1 MPLGDRARQYFE
13 EAERSGGLV
22 AKMRLASVAQITSTE
37 AAALEDTPELLRRL
51 SEALGRVIE
60 GTPRPE
66 RRDATE
72 SRPPPND
79 ARVLRRY
86 LTTCVEL
93 VSQRALFLGDVQAT
107 VRRIDEAAAETLD
120 VARVSIWFLDAGRTK
135 ITCADLFER
144 AERRHSAGTELF
156 AKDFAPYFQAI
167 ATERTIAAHDAQRD
181 ARTSCFTASYL
192 APLGIGAMLDVPIWH
207 GGQMVGVVCHEH
219 LGGPRTWTPDEESF
233 AYIVANLV
241 ALALEQKAAKGA

>member
-1 MPLGDRARQYFE
+1 MGDRARQYFE

-22 AKMRLASVAQITSTE
+22 AKMRLASVSQITSTE
-37 AAALEDTPELLRRL
+37 AAAREDTPELLRRL
-51 SEALGRVIE
+51 SDAFGRVLD
-60 GTPRPE
+60 TPARAE
-66 RRDATE
+66 RRDNTE

-120 VARVSIWFLDAGRTK
+120 VARVSIWFLDAGRSK
-135 ITCADLFER
+135 ITCADLYER
-144 AERRHSAGTELF
+144 AERRHTSGTELF
-156 AKDFAPYFQAI
+156 ARDFAPYFQAL
-167 ATERTIAAHDAQRD
+167 ASERTIAAHDAQRD
-181 ARTSCFTASYL
+181 ARTSCFAESYL
-192 APLGIGAMLDVPIWH
+192 KPLGIGAMLDVPIWH
-207 GGQMVGVVCHEH
+207 GGHMVGVVCHEH
-219 LGGPRTWTPDEESF
+219 LGGARTWTPDEESF

-241 ALALEQKAAKGA
+241 ALALEQKASRGA